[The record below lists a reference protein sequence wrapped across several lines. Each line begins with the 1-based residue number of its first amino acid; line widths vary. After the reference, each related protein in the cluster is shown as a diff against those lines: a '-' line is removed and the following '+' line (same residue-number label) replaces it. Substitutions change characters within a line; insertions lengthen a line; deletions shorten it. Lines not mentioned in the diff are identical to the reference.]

1 LSYSPSRPTNIYL
14 QAHPLLMQLR
24 HIALLASLLAL
35 VLATV
40 PVMAEDGDAAE
51 EGVGSEADRPS
62 LIELT
67 FYSKDRILLVYG
79 LSEDSDGSY
88 IISPYSVSRPPS
100 STGWQCSNGDFF
112 THEEL
117 YKHDFIE
124 EVEQGYTELRFDAVF
139 ETAPP
144 AGGDGE
150 GIELSLEGILTPVL
164 IAFGAVLIGCAAVY
178 LLARRVH

>member
-1 LSYSPSRPTNIYL
+1 MSYSPSRPTNIYL

-40 PVMAEDGDAAE
+40 PVMAEEEDGAVDESYYASAK
-51 EGVGSEADRPS
+51 
-62 LIELT
+62 
-67 FYSKDRILLVYG
+67 FYVNDDLRFTEG
-79 LSEDSDGSY
+79 LSPGYSD
-88 IISPYSVSRPPS
+88 ISPQPLFYEMNAKSNFV
-100 STGWQCSNGDFF
+100 GWQLEGG
-112 THEEL
+112 EL
-117 YKHDFIE
+117 YEGISIIGQDFEIYLAPME
-124 EVEQGYTELRFDAVF
+124 MKSTLRFDAVF

-150 GIELSLEGILTPVL
+150 GIELSLEGILAPVL

>member
-1 LSYSPSRPTNIYL
+1 MSYSPSRPTNIYL

-40 PVMAEDGDAAE
+40 PAMAEDGDAAE
-51 EGVGSEADRPS
+51 EDSVQLKFYVNDSIVYCLSLAEGQAVTADS
-62 LIELT
+62 F
-67 FYSKDRILLVYG
+67 FYEMTDVNG
-79 LSEDSDGSY
+79 FA
-88 IISPYSVSRPPS
+88 
-100 STGWQCSNGDFF
+100 GWQLRDGDFYEGTSIIGQDF
-112 THEEL
+112 TEYAEIGIRL
-117 YKHDFIE
+117 LK
-124 EVEQGYTELRFDAVF
+124 FDAVF